1 MGAGAESEGYGA
13 PGNQQTWGFAVSQ
26 IVSTDVDVQP
36 LRASVEG
43 QVIAP
48 NDAAYDE
55 ARKVWNGLIDRYPA
69 VVVRCAATSDVVA
82 AVNFARERGL
92 IIAVRCGAHSTPGY
106 STCDA
111 GVVIDL
117 RGLNHVSVDAQAR
130 TARVGGG
137 AIWSELDA
145 ATQEHG
151 LAVTGGRVSDTGV
164 GGLALGSGS
173 GWLERMYGYTAESMV
188 SAQVVTATGEVVTAS
203 ASENPELF
211 FALRGGG
218 GNFGV
223 VTEFEF
229 DLHPVGPIMAGGM
242 LLWPRA
248 QAGEVIRF
256 YREFIAEAPQQVGGG
271 VALLTAPPEPFV
283 PAELQGQPAVGVV
296 YCYVGSPEEGLAAAA
311 PLREFGAPAVDLIQP
326 MPYVALQT
334 MLDAGNPTGIR
345 EYFKV
350 DWLRD
355 LPDEA
360 IDTVVAQGEKLPA
373 PFGQL
378 ILAPLGGAARGSRA
392 DVALAAADAPW
403 MYFCLSMWMDPT
415 QDEGNRDWARG
426 FAAAMQRFGVG
437 RAFANFIE
445 PDEGG
450 RLRASYGEQKYARL
464 VEAKRHWDPDNLFR
478 LNQNIAVNG
487 S

>member
-1 MGAGAESEGYGA
+1 
-13 PGNQQTWGFAVSQ
+13 VSH
-26 IVSTDVDVQP
+26 IVSADIDVQP
-36 LRASVEG
+36 LRASVQG
-43 QVIAP
+43 QVVAP
-48 NDAAYDE
+48 GDADYDE

-69 VVVRCAATSDVVA
+69 AVVRCASTTDVVA
-82 AVNFARERGL
+82 AVKFARERGL
-92 IIAVRCGAHSTPGY
+92 ILAVRCGAHSTPGY
-106 STCDA
+106 STCDG

-117 RGLNHVSVDAQAR
+117 RGLNHVSVDPQAR

-137 AIWSELDA
+137 TLWSELDS

-173 GWLERMYGYTAESMV
+173 GWLERMYGYTAESMI
-188 SAQVVTATGEVVTAS
+188 SARVVTAAGDVVTAS
-203 ASENPELF
+203 ATENPDLF

-229 DLHPVGPIMAGGM
+229 HLHPVGPILAAGM

-256 YREFIAEAPQQVGGG
+256 YRDFMSSAPQQVTGG

-283 PAELQGQPAVGVV
+283 PAELQGQPAIGVI

-311 PLREFGAPAVDLIQP
+311 PLREFGSPAVDLVGP
-326 MPYVALQT
+326 MPYVALQS
-334 MLDAGNPTGIR
+334 MLDPGNPAGVR

-350 DWLRD
+350 DWLRE
-355 LPDEA
+355 LSDEA
-360 IDTVVAQGEKLPA
+360 IDTVIAEGDELPA

-378 ILAPLGGAARGSRA
+378 ILAPMGGAARGSRQ
-392 DVALAAADAPW
+392 DIALSAVDAPW
-403 MYFCLSMWMDPT
+403 LYFCLSMWLDPA
-415 QDEGNRDWARG
+415 QDERNRDWARG

-437 RAFANFIE
+437 TAFANFIE
-445 PDEGG
+445 PDEGE
-450 RLRASYGEQKYARL
+450 RLRQSYGEEKYARL
-464 VEAKRHWDPDNLFR
+464 VETKLRWDPQNLFR
-478 LNQNIAVNG
+478 LNQNIPVNG